1 MTRLP
6 GGQSVSTQCAARVWS
21 GAFCFIYK
29 ELLSMLQVL
38 QNRINLTFIKF
49 QSSLHDLLYD
59 RRGELDEKAILIAF
73 FVIVVAAAVTLLGTR
88 VGNLFRQL
96 ANMV

>member
-1 MTRLP
+1 
-6 GGQSVSTQCAARVWS
+6 
-21 GAFCFIYK
+21 
-29 ELLSMLQVL
+29 MLQTI
-38 QNRINLTFIKF
+38 QNRSILTYLRF
-49 QSSLHDLLYD
+49 QSGLRSLLYD